1 MFFKDEKQKKSI
13 IEAFVNDIN
22 KLTTESINKKDSK
35 EGIFFQGLDIK
46 NVESKRQA
54 ALKNINLAGDIN
66 SLLRLAQKSGFW
78 GDTKKVNSTSFP
90 QTIKNFNKS
99 GIISAAIS
107 EIQNGRAK
115 SHIKN
120 FAKFW
125 EDLQNSDDATEVLS
139 FIKEVLRIHNDY
151 NRKYNLK
158 ESSLDEIIEP
168 TEFPIIIEESN
179 MPNVAKALM
188 QKLQKDGEAR
198 ESWINKGLNEAITK
212 DIKSSDGELLCEKY
226 LNLRHKYNN
235 ITQENAKDALKEILE
250 VSKEVLKAYNAR
262 AKRWEEPTM
271 GMQEVLGEY
280 AYIRI

>member
-1 MFFKDEKQKKSI
+1 MFGDEKQKKFI
-13 IEAFVNDIN
+13 FETFFNGIN
-22 KLTTESINKKDSK
+22 KLATESTNKQDSK
-35 EGIFFQGLDIK
+35 EGIFFQELDIK

-54 ALKNINLAGDIN
+54 ALKNINLADNIN

-78 GDTKKVNSTSFP
+78 TGTKKVNSTSFP

-99 GIISAAIS
+99 GIILTAIN
-107 EIQNGRAK
+107 ETKNGRAK
-115 SHIKN
+115 SDIKN
-120 FAKFW
+120 FAEIW
-125 EDLQNSDDATEVLS
+125 EYLQNSDDATEVLS
-139 FIKEVLRIHNDY
+139 FIKEVLRIYNDY
-151 NRKYNLK
+151 KRKHNLK
-158 ESSLDEIIEP
+158 ESSLVKIIEP

-212 DIKSSDGELLCEKY
+212 DIKSSDGELLHEKY

-271 GMQEVLGEY
+271 GIQEVLGEY

>member
-13 IEAFVNDIN
+13 FETFLNGIN
-22 KLTTESINKKDSK
+22 KLATESTNKQDSK
-35 EGIFFQGLDIK
+35 EGIFFQELDIENFETK
-46 NVESKRQA
+46 GIDD
-54 ALKNINLAGDIN
+54 INLVDDISPAMLMEFMN
-66 SLLRLAQKSGFW
+66 IEFFFRKNTQ
-78 GDTKKVNSTSFP
+78 KVNSTSFP

-120 FAKFW
+120 FAKCW
-125 EDLQNSDDATEVLS
+125 QDLQNSDNATEVIS

-168 TEFPIIIEESN
+168 TEFVMTIEESN